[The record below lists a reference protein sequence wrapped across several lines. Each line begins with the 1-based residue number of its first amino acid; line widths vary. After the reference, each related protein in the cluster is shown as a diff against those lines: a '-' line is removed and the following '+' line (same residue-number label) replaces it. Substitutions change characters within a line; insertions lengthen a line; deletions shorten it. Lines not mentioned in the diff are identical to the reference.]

1 MNEFD
6 KNTENTV
13 DKEWGEPQAQ
23 PTAPV
28 EAGSAAPVGQS
39 APAQSA
45 DAAPEQPQ
53 AESVQPQAQPAPSAP
68 EAPSV
73 QVPPA
78 APAAPVVGQQPVQP
92 NPYAAP
98 VPPAP
103 NYAVQQPQYNRPPQP
118 QQPYYGAVPP
128 QQAYYGAPQA
138 PQKNTRAHG
147 LAIASMVVGI
157 ASIVLCYCYG
167 IGLIG
172 GIVGL
177 ILGIVAR
184 SRGNNEGFS
193 LAGIILNAF
202 GIVMGV
208 VGLLVLVAMFS
219 EIANGTYDDFYRQLQ
234 DQLGRDA
241 NGFAALIGKIF
252 K

>member
-13 DKEWGEPQAQ
+13 DKELGEPQAQ

-28 EAGSAAPVGQS
+28 EAGSAA
-39 APAQSA
+39 
-45 DAAPEQPQ
+45 QPQ

-103 NYAVQQPQYNRPPQP
+103 NYVVQQPQYNRPPQP

-172 GIVGL
+172 GIVGI

-219 EIANGTYDDFYRQLQ
+219 EIAIGTYDDFYRQLQ

>member
-23 PTAPV
+23 PTAPA
-28 EAGSAAPVGQS
+28 EAESAAPVGQS
-39 APAQSA
+39 APVQAA

-172 GIVGL
+172 GIVGI

-234 DQLGRDA
+234 DQLSSNA

>member
-39 APAQSA
+39 APVQAS
-45 DAAPEQPQ
+45 DAAPE
-53 AESVQPQAQPAPSAP
+53 
-68 EAPSV
+68 
-73 QVPPA
+73 
-78 APAAPVVGQQPVQP
+78 
-92 NPYAAP
+92 
-98 VPPAP
+98 
-103 NYAVQQPQYNRPPQP
+103 QPQYNRPPQ

-172 GIVGL
+172 GIVGI

-234 DQLGRDA
+234 DQLSRDA